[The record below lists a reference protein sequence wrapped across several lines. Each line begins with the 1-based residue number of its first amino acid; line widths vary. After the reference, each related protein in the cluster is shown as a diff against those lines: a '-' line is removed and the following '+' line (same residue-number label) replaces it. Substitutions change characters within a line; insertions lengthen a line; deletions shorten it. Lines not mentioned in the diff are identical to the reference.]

1 MSAAVTLKSRSV
13 FIVLMRHLRSTSCSP
28 GYATTSIARCK
39 AESESILA
47 LAMRTVSRRHS
58 AGSRLPL
65 TRILLFS
72 KADAVFLL
80 PLSLLRWNG
89 RVVGRRFLLRTGAA
103 CRGPGSWRRH
113 T

>member
-1 MSAAVTLKSRSV
+1 MTLKSRSV

-58 AGSRLPL
+58 PGSRLPL

-103 CRGPGSWRRH
+103 CRGAGSRHRH